1 MEEVKQKVFDAIN
14 GYIQQHHALKI
25 NFELFGLYIIPE
37 KELSDIKSFNTRNKI
52 VTISTDLHEMYDLF
66 EEEMVSKAA
75 EFQERDSGWSLQ
87 QVMFLEVNINK
98 YNPLA
103 ASSYIKLPKQIEV
116 KKAVLNIQ
124 NNDTACFA
132 WSITAAIFPAN
143 GEVTRTS
150 SYPHYN
156 TLLSFDEIDFPV
168 KLTDIPRFEKLNN
181 ISVNV
186 FGLESVFKDGKMV
199 MEVVG
204 PLYFTSFRHPTH
216 VNLLLITDDGGT
228 NHYCLINNL
237 SRLVSRQKS
246 KHKCKANI
254 CDGCLQFF
262 PTCEKL
268 NVHQEND
275 CNHLCTVLPTTNLV
289 INKYDTDSLILE
301 IFTDNAYNDIKENIE
316 HFDTSNY
323 SIDNIHNIPKTISVV
338 GKMKDEYS
346 GTPIESFYGTGAK
359 AYCVK
364 AGGVTKKAKGISK
377 NVIKNQLHLSDYIQI
392 VENGGYI
399 FRKMYVFTSNLH
411 TIYTE
416 LKNKVALSSAD
427 NKRFLIPGS
436 ENTLAWGHFGIT
448 PVNST
453 DEDLD
458 ILVKIAQNLLDNDA
472 PDFDLNL

>member
-1 MEEVKQKVFDAIN
+1 MLLRIGSLATGLLALEITLTHLHLWKKLNKKVFDAIN

-143 GEVTRTS
+143 GELDPAHYLTAPSLSWDAMLRFTRVE
-150 SYPHYN
+150 
-156 TLLSFDEIDFPV
+156 LQL
-168 KLTDIPRFEKLNN
+168 LTDIDMLHF
-181 ISVNV
+181 
-186 FGLESVFKDGKMV
+186 FKKGIR
-199 MEVVG
+199 G
-204 PLYFTSFRHPTH
+204 
-216 VNLLLITDDGGT
+216 
-228 NHYCLINNL
+228 
-237 SRLVSRQKS
+237 
-246 KHKCKANI
+246 
-254 CDGCLQFF
+254 
-262 PTCEKL
+262 
-268 NVHQEND
+268 
-275 CNHLCTVLPTTNLV
+275 
-289 INKYDTDSLILE
+289 DTDSLILE